1 MYVLRSRGGF
11 FMVDAQFNWGWI
23 REKVKSLFQQQ
34 LSGQPNRYAALLSE
48 IQAAQKEWGYAH
60 QYFNLVTDPD
70 LIDLAIYH
78 MGVAEKKYLFLLKK
92 AKETGA
98 CVERYGFR

>member
-1 MYVLRSRGGF
+1 
-11 FMVDAQFNWGWI
+11 MVNTQFNWGGIW
-23 REKVKSLFQQQ
+23 EKIKCLFQPQ
-34 LSGQPNRYAALLSE
+34 LGAQPNRYAALLSE
-48 IQAAQKEWGYAH
+48 IQAAQKEWGYAR

-98 CVERYGFR
+98 CVERYGLG